1 MSRRIASIVFL
12 IDSVIMGLGS
22 IGHGYSVRHL
32 HEAIDKLPIDPVI
45 SQTLYIVWYSVSGTQ
60 LLFGAILIWIWLK
73 VRAGDRSSLPIANLI
88 GIFNLFL
95 GICAIVYRHGD
106 PFWSLF
112 IVLGALLLASSF
124 VLRTSPALN
133 QS

>member
-1 MSRRIASIVFL
+1 MSRKIASIIFL

-22 IGHGYSVRHL
+22 LGHGYSVRRV
-32 HEAIDKLPIDPVI
+32 HEAIDKFPIDPVI
-45 SQTLYIVWYSVSGTQ
+45 SQTLYIIWYSVSGTQ

-73 VRAGDRSSLPIANLI
+73 VRSGDRSALPIANLI
-88 GIFNLFL
+88 GMFNLFL

-112 IVLGALLLASSF
+112 IMLGTLLLASSF
-124 VLRTSPALN
+124 ALRTAAPLN
-133 QS
+133 QN